1 MGLKY
6 LAKRYGIK
14 DVNIS
19 IYPEVQRTFFMLL
32 IQMKTWKEA
41 VKEADSDNDG
51 KLTFSEFQYAV
62 KLAEQ
67 KMMANSEPTDGTE

>member
-1 MGLKY
+1 
-6 LAKRYGIK
+6 
-14 DVNIS
+14 
-19 IYPEVQRTFFMLL
+19 ML
-32 IQMKTWKEA
+32 QMKAWKDA

-67 KMMANSEPTDGTE
+67 KMTAKSEPTE

>member
-1 MGLKY
+1 M
-6 LAKRYGIK
+6 
-14 DVNIS
+14 
-19 IYPEVQRTFFMLL
+19 QRTFFML
-32 IQMKTWKEA
+32 QMKTWKEA

-67 KMMANSEPTDGTE
+67 KMMANSEPTE

>member
-1 MGLKY
+1 
-6 LAKRYGIK
+6 
-14 DVNIS
+14 
-19 IYPEVQRTFFMLL
+19 MLL

-67 KMMANSEPTDGTE
+67 KMEAKSEAAE

>member
-1 MGLKY
+1 
-6 LAKRYGIK
+6 
-14 DVNIS
+14 
-19 IYPEVQRTFFMLL
+19 ML
-32 IQMKTWKEA
+32 QMKTWKDA

-67 KMMANSEPTDGTE
+67 KMMANSEQTDGTE

>member
-14 DVNIS
+14 DVRLILYQFLHLNL
-19 IYPEVQRTFFMLL
+19 RTF
-32 IQMKTWKEA
+32 QMKTWKEA
-41 VKEADSDNDG
+41 VKEADSNNDG
-51 KLTFSEFQYAV
+51 KLTFLEFQDAV

-67 KMMANSEPTDGTE
+67 KMANQGPTE

>member
-1 MGLKY
+1 
-6 LAKRYGIK
+6 
-14 DVNIS
+14 
-19 IYPEVQRTFFMLL
+19 ML
-32 IQMKTWKEA
+32 QMKTWKDA

-67 KMMANSEPTDGTE
+67 KMMANSEPADGTE